1 LEYNIVY
8 KSSIKKDLRRIDKK
22 KLPAILEDIE
32 SVLKDSPL
40 KGKEL
45 KGEFEGLFSYR
56 VGDYRV
62 IYTILGNTVMVLRIS
77 HRKDAYK

>member
-1 LEYNIVY
+1 MEYNIVY
-8 KSSIKKDLRRIDKK
+8 KSSIKKDLRRIDRK

>member
-1 LEYNIVY
+1 MEYNIVY
-8 KSSIKKDLRRIDKK
+8 KSSIKKDLRRIDRK

-62 IYTILGNTVMVLRIS
+62 IYTILGNTVIVLRIS

>member
-1 LEYNIVY
+1 MEYNIVY

>member
-8 KSSIKKDLRRIDKK
+8 KSSIKKDLKKIDKK
-22 KLPAILEDIE
+22 ELLKILDEIE
-32 SVLKDSPL
+32 NILKSKPL
-40 KGKEL
+40 KGKEV

-56 VGDYRV
+56 IGDYRV
-62 IYTILGNTVMVLRIS
+62 IYTILGSTILVLRIS

>member
-1 LEYNIVY
+1 MEYNIVY

-62 IYTILGNTVMVLRIS
+62 IYTILGNTVIVLRIS

>member
-1 LEYNIVY
+1 MEYNIVY
-8 KSSIKKDLRRIDKK
+8 KSSIKKDLRRIDRK

-32 SVLKDSPL
+32 GVLKGSPL

>member
-1 LEYNIVY
+1 MEYNIVY

-45 KGEFEGLFSYR
+45 KSEFEGLFSYR